1 MSVATATLSSK
12 YQISIP
18 KEVREAMHFKPGQ
31 QLAFLRVGKSLRLV
45 RVRKIEEFFGMVKG
59 GEEFVRDR
67 STRRED
73 ILPVLDEA
81 QKASLNERVRG
92 MMQAAQTNKA
102 NDTANAGS
110 TANPT

>member
-18 KEVREAMHFKPGQ
+18 KEVREAMDFKPGQ

-45 RVRKIEEFFGMVKG
+45 RVRKIEDFFGTVKG

-73 ILPVLDEA
+73 ILPVLSEA
-81 QKASLNERVRG
+81 QKASLNERVKR
-92 MMQAAQTNKA
+92 MTHAERKNKP
-102 NDTANAGS
+102 NASG
-110 TANPT
+110 TANPR

>member
-45 RVRKIEEFFGMVKG
+45 RVRKMEDFIGMTKG
-59 GEEFVRDR
+59 ADTENYRDR

-73 ILPVLDEA
+73 NLPVLTDV
-81 QKASLNERVRG
+81 QKVALQKRFAKSRL
-92 MMQAAQTNKA
+92 QAKA
-102 NDTANAGS
+102 
-110 TANPT
+110 

>member
-18 KEVREAMHFKPGQ
+18 KDIREAMNFKPGE

-45 RVRKIEEFFGMVKG
+45 RVRKMEDFIGMTKG
-59 GEEFVRDR
+59 ANTDDYRDR

-73 ILPVLDEA
+73 NLPVPTAA
-81 QKASLNERVRG
+81 QKVA
-92 MMQAAQTNKA
+92 MQKRFAKKHAQDK
-102 NDTANAGS
+102 S
-110 TANPT
+110 